1 MLTLTEA
8 VAEIPKIE
16 RKDILTTLDV
26 ATENYTFVR
35 RRLYHISEY
44 LLKREEQITK
54 LSQNLLD
61 EIDDKD
67 FINQFN
73 SYSSITAKYGAK
85 NSELSPTLNMVNT
98 ILAIRLSK
106 SKMYVR
112 EAIETTK
119 RVNEI
124 ALALDLLDQ
133 DPDNEDSIVSK
144 LDEVKTALNS

>member
-16 RKDILTTLDV
+16 RKDIVTTLDI
-26 ATENYTFVR
+26 ADENTTFVR

-73 SYSSITAKYGAK
+73 SYSSITARYRAK
-85 NSELSPTLNMVNT
+85 DSELSPILNIVNI
-98 ILAIRLSK
+98 ILSIRLSK

-112 EAIETTK
+112 EAIEVTK
-119 RVNEI
+119 NISEI
-124 ALALDLLDQ
+124 ALELDMLDT
-133 DPDNEDSIVSK
+133 DNDESIVSQI
-144 LDEVKTALNS
+144 DEAKTALNS